1 MTQAVVVQNELE
13 KTARLQVE
21 LRCGADANLEDPKMT
36 HDVFGMDEVG
46 KDEDGDLFGE
56 AREDEADGQ
65 GDEISEGEVE
75 DMAPKRVAPDP
86 GMPSQA
92 EVDEHEV
99 DHVPFR
105 QWCEECVKGRGTGEP
120 HGPSEG
126 VHELPVVEFD
136 YLFCTNSKIYR
147 REELDEESKASA
159 TTILVVK
166 ERKTKAIFAHVV
178 PQKGV
183 DAEGYSVARLVEDVK
198 WLGCTKLLLRSDNE
212 RAILN
217 LLKTALRKLKT
228 EGIEQI
234 AREAPPDYDSRAS
247 GSIENAVKQV
257 QGLLRTV
264 KLWFE
269 KHLGGTVPESHPTL
283 AWMVEHVA

>member
-1 MTQAVVVQNELE
+1 MTQAVVVLNELE

-21 LRCGADANLEDPKMT
+21 LRCGANANLEDPMMT

-136 YLFCTNSKIYR
+136 YLFCTNSQIYR

-183 DAEGYSVARLVEDVK
+183 DEQ
-198 WLGCTKLLLRSDNE
+198 
-212 RAILN
+212 
-217 LLKTALRKLKT
+217 
-228 EGIEQI
+228 GIQW
-234 AREAPPDYDSRAS
+234 P
-247 GSIENAVKQV
+247 G
-257 QGLLRTV
+257 
-264 KLWFE
+264 W
-269 KHLGGTVPESHPTL
+269 
-283 AWMVEHVA
+283 